1 MARTLRPMYRPNA
14 FAEDD
19 LDAVLAMID
28 QTSLAHLVVHTSDGF
43 ESSPL
48 PILAD
53 VRDGTVHLRGHL
65 ARPNPLWRSAP
76 CDALVIV
83 ALSDAY
89 ISPSW
94 YPSKAVNG
102 KVVPTWN
109 YEVVHAH
116 GKLIAHDD
124 VEWLERLVR
133 DLTERHER
141 ANAEPWGVDDAPADY
156 VTAML
161 RGIVGVEV
169 AVERIE
175 GKRKLS
181 QNRSE
186 EDQRGAVAGLEAA
199 GAPRSVAIAEAMRRE
214 LT

>member
-1 MARTLRPMYRPNA
+1 MYRPTA

-19 LDAVLAMID
+19 LDVVLDMID
-28 QTSLAHLVVHTSDGF
+28 QASLAHLVVHTSDGF

-53 VRDGTVHLRGHL
+53 VRDGIVHLRGHL
-65 ARPNPLWRSAP
+65 ARPNPLWRLAP
-76 CDALVIV
+76 CDAFVIV

-116 GKLIAHDD
+116 GKLVAHDD

-141 ANAEPWGVDDAPADY
+141 ANAEPWAVDDAPRR
-156 VTAML
+156 L
-161 RGIVGVEV
+161 RRRDAPRDRRRRGRGRAHRGQAQAEPEPLGGGP
-169 AVERIE
+169 ARRRRRPRR
-175 GKRKLS
+175 G
-181 QNRSE
+181 
-186 EDQRGAVAGLEAA
+186 RGATVGRVS
-199 GAPRSVAIAEAMRRE
+199 PRRCGGS
-214 LT
+214 

>member
-1 MARTLRPMYRPNA
+1 MYRPTA

-19 LDAVLAMID
+19 LDVVLDMID
-28 QTSLAHLVVHTSDGF
+28 KASLAHLVVHGSEGF

-53 VRDGTVHLRGHL
+53 VRDGAVHVRGHL
-65 ARPNPLWRSAP
+65 ARPNPLWRMAP

-83 ALSDAY
+83 PLTDAY

-116 GKLIAHDD
+116 GTLVAHDD

-141 ANAEPWGVDDAPADY
+141 GNTTPWAVDDAPADFLA
-156 VTAML
+156 AML
-161 RGIVGVEV
+161 RGIVGVEI
-169 AVERIE
+169 AVERLE

-181 QNRSE
+181 QNRSD
-186 EDQRGAVAGLEAA
+186 EDQRGAVAGLDAV
-199 GAPRSVAIAEAMRRE
+199 GAPRSAAVADAMRRQ

>member
-1 MARTLRPMYRPNA
+1 M
-14 FAEDD
+14 
-19 LDAVLAMID
+19 
-28 QTSLAHLVVHTSDGF
+28 VHGPQGF

-53 VRDGTVHLRGHL
+53 VRDGTVHVRGHL
-65 ARPNPLWRSAP
+65 ARPNPLWRLAP
-76 CDALVIV
+76 CEALVIV

-116 GKLIAHDD
+116 GQLVAHDD

-141 ANAEPWGVDDAPADY
+141 VNAAPWAVDDAPADY
-156 VTAML
+156 LAAML
-161 RGIVGVEV
+161 RGIVGVEI
-169 AVERIE
+169 AVERLE

-181 QNRSE
+181 QNRSD
-186 EDQRGAVAGLEAA
+186 EDQRGAVAGLDAT
-199 GAPRSVAIAEAMRRE
+199 GAPRSAAVADAMRRQ

>member
-1 MARTLRPMYRPNA
+1 MYRPKA

-19 LDAVLAMID
+19 LDVVLDIID
-28 QTSLAHLVVHTSDGF
+28 RASLAHLVVHGPDGF

-65 ARPNPLWRSAP
+65 ARPNPLWKLAP

-83 ALSDAY
+83 PLSDAY
-89 ISPSW
+89 VSPSW
-94 YPSKAVNG
+94 YPAKAVDG

-116 GKLIAHDD
+116 GTLVAHDD
-124 VEWLERLVR
+124 VEWLDRLVR

-141 ANAEPWGVDDAPADY
+141 VNAEPWSVDDAPTDFIA
-156 VTAML
+156 AML
-161 RGIVGVEV
+161 RGIVGVEI
-169 AVERIE
+169 AVERLE

-181 QNRSE
+181 QNRAD
-186 EDQRGAVAGLEAA
+186 EDQRGALAGLDALA
-199 GAPRSVAIAEAMRRE
+199 APRSAALADAMRRQ

>member
-1 MARTLRPMYRPNA
+1 MYRPPA

-19 LDAVLAMID
+19 VAVILDMID
-28 QTSLAHLVVHTSDGF
+28 KASLAHLVVHGPDGF

-53 VRDGTVHLRGHL
+53 VRDGTVHVRGHL
-65 ARPNPLWRSAP
+65 ARPNPLWRMAP
-76 CDALVIV
+76 CDALAIV
-83 ALSDAY
+83 SLTDAY

-116 GKLIAHDD
+116 GSLVAHDD

-133 DLTERHER
+133 DLTDRHEQ
-141 ANAEPWGVDDAPADY
+141 ANAERWGVDDAPADY
-156 VTAML
+156 LAAML
-161 RGIVGVEV
+161 RGIVGVEMV
-169 AVERIE
+169 VERLE

-181 QNRSE
+181 QNRSD
-186 EDQRGAVAGLEAA
+186 EDQRGAVTGLDTT
-199 GAPRSVAIAEAMRRE
+199 GATRSVAVADAMRQQ

>member
-1 MARTLRPMYRPNA
+1 MYRPSA

-19 LDAVLAMID
+19 VDVIVDMID
-28 QTSLAHLVVHTSDGF
+28 RASLAHLVVNGPDGF

-53 VRDGTVHLRGHL
+53 VREGVVQLRGHL
-65 ARPNPLWRSAP
+65 ARPNPLWRMAP
-76 CDALVIV
+76 GDALVIV
-83 ALSDAY
+83 PLSDAY

-116 GKLIAHDD
+116 GKLVAHDD

-133 DLTERHER
+133 DLTQRHER
-141 ANAEPWGVDDAPADY
+141 ANAEPWAVDDAPTDFLA
-156 VTAML
+156 AML
-161 RGIVGVEV
+161 RGIVGVEI
-169 AVERIE
+169 AVERLE
-175 GKRKLS
+175 AKRKLS
-181 QNRSE
+181 QNRPI
-186 EDQRGAVAGLEAA
+186 EDQRGAVAGLDAVA
-199 GAPRSVAIAEAMRRE
+199 APRSADLAEAMRQQ

>member
-1 MARTLRPMYRPNA
+1 
-14 FAEDD
+14 
-19 LDAVLAMID
+19 MID
-28 QTSLAHLVVHTSDGF
+28 QASLAHLVVHTSDGF
-43 ESSPL
+43 DSSPL

-76 CDALVIV
+76 CAALVIV
-83 ALSDAY
+83 PLSDAY

-116 GKLIAHDD
+116 GTLVAHDD
-124 VEWLERLVR
+124 VEWLDRLVR

-141 ANAEPWGVDDAPADY
+141 VNAEPWAVNDAPADF
-156 VTAML
+156 VGAML

-169 AVERIE
+169 AVERLE

-186 EDQRGAVAGLEAA
+186 EDQRGTVAGLEAA
-199 GAPRSVAIAEAMRRE
+199 SSRRSAQLAEAMRSQ

>member
-1 MARTLRPMYRPNA
+1 MYRPTA

-19 LDAVLAMID
+19 LDVVLDMID
-28 QTSLAHLVVHTSDGF
+28 QASLAHLVVHTPDGF

-48 PILAD
+48 PILAE
-53 VRDGTVHLRGHL
+53 VRDGVVQLRGHL
-65 ARPNPLWRSAP
+65 ARPNPLWRLAP

-116 GKLIAHDD
+116 GTLVAHDD

-141 ANAEPWGVDDAPADY
+141 AECRAVGGRRRVRRLPRRDAARDRRRGDRRRTPGGQAQAEPEPLG
-156 VTAML
+156 
-161 RGIVGVEV
+161 
-169 AVERIE
+169 
-175 GKRKLS
+175 
-181 QNRSE
+181 
-186 EDQRGAVAGLEAA
+186 
-199 GAPRSVAIAEAMRRE
+199 
-214 LT
+214 

>member
-1 MARTLRPMYRPNA
+1 VYRPTA

-19 LDAVLAMID
+19 VDAVLDIID
-28 QTSLAHLVVHTSDGF
+28 RASLAHLVVRGADGF

-65 ARPNPLWRSAP
+65 ARPNPLWRMAP

-83 ALSDAY
+83 PLSDAY

-109 YEVVHAH
+109 YEIVHAH
-116 GKLIAHDD
+116 GKLVAHDD

-141 ANAEPWGVDDAPADY
+141 VNAEPWAVDDAPADF
-156 VTAML
+156 VAAML

-169 AVERIE
+169 AVERLE

-181 QNRSE
+181 QNRPL
-186 EDQRGAVAGLEAA
+186 EDQRGAVAGLDAVA
-199 GAPRSVAIAEAMRRE
+199 APRSADLAEAMRQQ

>member
-1 MARTLRPMYRPNA
+1 MYRPTA

-19 LDAVLAMID
+19 VDAILDMID
-28 QTSLAHLVVHTSDGF
+28 KASLAHLVVHGPDGF

-48 PILAD
+48 PVLAD
-53 VRDGTVHLRGHL
+53 VRDGTVHVRGHL
-65 ARPNPLWRSAP
+65 ARPNPLWRMAP
-76 CDALVIV
+76 CDALAIV
-83 ALSDAY
+83 SLTDAY

-116 GKLIAHDD
+116 GTLVAHDD

-141 ANAEPWGVDDAPADY
+141 ANADPWAVDDAPADFLA
-156 VTAML
+156 AML

-181 QNRSE
+181 QNRPV
-186 EDQRGAVAGLEAA
+186 EDQRGAVAGLDAVA
-199 GAPRSVAIAEAMRRE
+199 APRSADLTEAMRQQQA
-214 LT
+214 